1 MIKKID
7 HLGIAVLDPARGL
20 AIFSEA
26 LGLRLEQIE
35 DIPGQKLRSYH
46 LRAGESHLEL
56 LFPTDPES
64 TVAKFMEKK
73 GAGFHHLA
81 LEVDDIEEERD
92 RLTAAGLEPLS
103 PEPFIGAGGKKVL
116 FFHPRTTG
124 GVLLEICQA
133 RDAVVEGAD
142 VDGPDV
148 ESSIVEGPGDEGAS
162 HA

>member
-20 AIFSEA
+20 ALFSET

-35 DIPGQKLRSYH
+35 DIPSQGLRSYH
-46 LRAGESHLEL
+46 LRAGESQIEL
-56 LFPTDPES
+56 LFPTDPDS
-64 TVAKFMEKK
+64 TVAKFMDKK
-73 GAGFHHLA
+73 GPGFHHLA
-81 LEVDDIEEERD
+81 LEVDDIVAERD
-92 RLTAAGLEPLS
+92 RLAAAGLEPLS
-103 PEPFIGAGGKKVL
+103 AEPFIGAGGKQVL

-133 RDAVVEGAD
+133 
-142 VDGPDV
+142 
-148 ESSIVEGPGDEGAS
+148 GPGGGA

>member
-35 DIPGQKLRSYH
+35 DIPSQHLRAYH

-64 TVAKFMEKK
+64 TVAKFIEKK

-81 LEVDDIEEERD
+81 LEVDDIEEERN

-133 RDAVVEGAD
+133 GNKTTGSRPSNPPGAPAPDDTRDA
-142 VDGPDV
+142 
-148 ESSIVEGPGDEGAS
+148 

>member
-7 HLGIAVLDPARGL
+7 HLGIAVLDPARGM
-20 AIFSEA
+20 AIFSET

-35 DIPGQKLRSYH
+35 EIPSQQLRSYH

-64 TVAKFMEKK
+64 TVARFMEKK
-73 GAGFHHLA
+73 GPGFHHLA
-81 LEVDDIEEERD
+81 FEVDDIEKERD

-133 RDAVVEGAD
+133 NK
-142 VDGPDV
+142 
-148 ESSIVEGPGDEGAS
+148 GDH

>member
-1 MIKKID
+1 MIRRID

-35 DIPGQKLRSYH
+35 DIPSQNLRSYH

-56 LFPTDPES
+56 LFPTDPQS
-64 TVAKFMEKK
+64 TVAGFLEKK
-73 GAGFHHLA
+73 GPGFHHVA
-81 LEVDDIEEERD
+81 FEVDDIEDERD
-92 RLTAAGLEPLS
+92 RLAAAGIEPLS
-103 PEPFIGAGGKKVL
+103 PEPFVGAGGKKVL

-124 GVLLEICQA
+124 GVLIEICQA
-133 RDAVVEGAD
+133 ATREGAAPQNGEG
-142 VDGPDV
+142 DG
-148 ESSIVEGPGDEGAS
+148 